1 MKPVALL
8 SCLFVCVSLLSAC
21 GKKQDQEGAPTV
33 AARPEK
39 KMKKAKAESSASA
52 SAPASAADASPP
64 AVPER
69 QMSQLDALN
78 LIVDQFGGY
87 YGRTP
92 HKLEELVEK
101 RLIPR
106 LPEPTPGK
114 RFELVTDKKTRTA
127 RVVEVPN

>member
-1 MKPVALL
+1 MKSVTLL
-8 SCLFVCVSLLSAC
+8 SCLFVCASLLSAC
-21 GKKQDQEGAPTV
+21 GKKDEGAPTV
-33 AARPEK
+33 AASPEK
-39 KMKKAKAESSASA
+39 KVKKAKSES
-52 SAPASAADASPP
+52 SAPASAPAPAA

-78 LIVDQFGGY
+78 LMVDQFGGY

-92 HKLEELVEK
+92 HKIEELVEK

-127 RVVEVPN
+127 RVIEVPN